1 MTERAIFFDRDGV
14 INKEL
19 GDYCTKPEDFLIL
32 EDSLATLM
40 LAQTHGFKIILITNQ
55 GGIDRALYTHDGLKQ
70 MHQKLIDACTE
81 QGIHIDDVYYCPH
94 HPIVGHCLCRKPEG
108 LMLQKAIAKHH
119 LNASKCLMIGDHDR
133 DIEAASM
140 AGVKGI
146 RIQPN
151 APKYHLL
158 KEEILKIIE

>member
-19 GDYCTKPEDFLIL
+19 GDYCTKPDDFIL
-32 EDSLATLM
+32 LDDSIATFL
-40 LAQTHGFKIILITNQ
+40 LAQEYGFKIILITNQ
-55 GGIDRALYTHDGLKQ
+55 GGIDKQLYTHEGLSSI
-70 MHQKLIDACTE
+70 HNVLLNACKE
-81 QGIHIDDVYYCPH
+81 NGIVINDIYYCPH
-94 HPIVGHCLCRKPEG
+94 HPTVGHCLCRKPEG
-108 LMLQKAIAKHH
+108 LMIQKAIAKHQ
-119 LNASKCLMIGDHDR
+119 LNPSKCVMIGDHDR
-133 DIEAASM
+133 DIDAASQ